1 MSVPASRST
10 PICLPASA
18 ISGSA
23 LTPTCSPVRRSSAM
37 WRGMNV
43 SFRDMLFLLVF
54 AYLVIGAIALAHV
67 AKNDEEHSRGQA
79 PPGNVI
85 VEMFWD
91 KAIDADVDLW
101 VEAPGDVPVGYSNK
115 SGVIFNL
122 VRDDLGK
129 GGDPNSMNYEVA
141 YGRGHW
147 AGEYVV
153 NAMLYRSHDH
163 KFPVPAHIRVSLQDG
178 KGQVQ
183 EILQS
188 DVKLAF
194 EGQETTAFRFKL
206 DGHGSF
212 EAGSM
217 NRIHKNLR
225 NAGGA
230 KQ

>member
-1 MSVPASRST
+1 MSAPAPRST
-10 PICLPASA
+10 PICSPASA

-23 LTPTCSPVRRSSAM
+23 PTPTCSRGRRSSAM

-54 AYLVIGAIALAHV
+54 AYLVIGAVALAHV
-67 AKNDEEHSRGQA
+67 AKNDEEQSKGQT

-101 VEAPGDVPVGYSNK
+101 VQAPGDGPVGYSSK

-129 GGDPNSMNYEVA
+129 GSDPNSMNYEIA

-147 AGEYVV
+147 PGEYVV
-153 NAMLYRSHDH
+153 NAMLYRSRDR
-163 KFPVPAHIRVSLQDG
+163 KSPVDTRIKVSLQNQQG
-178 KGQVQ
+178 PGRQALASNV
-183 EILQS
+183 E
-188 DVKLAF
+188 LAF
-194 EGQETTAFRFKL
+194 EGQEATGVRFRL
-206 DGHGSF
+206 G
-212 EAGSM
+212 EE
-217 NRIHKNLR
+217 
-225 NAGGA
+225 GGGI
-230 KQ
+230 

>member
-1 MSVPASRST
+1 
-10 PICLPASA
+10 
-18 ISGSA
+18 
-23 LTPTCSPVRRSSAM
+23 M

-54 AYLVIGAIALAHV
+54 AYLVVSAVALAYV
-67 AKNDEEHSRGQA
+67 SKNKDEAKGA
-79 PPGNVI
+79 AAPGNVI
-85 VEMFWD
+85 VEMTWPPN
-91 KAIDADVDLW
+91 IDADVDLW
-101 VEAPGDVPVGYSNK
+101 VQGPGDVPVGYSDK
-115 SGVIFNL
+115 SGIIFNL
-122 VRDDLGK
+122 LRDDLGHS
-129 GGDPNSMNYEVA
+129 GDPNSMNYEVA

-147 AGEYVV
+147 PGEYVV

-163 KFPVPAHIRVSLQDG
+163 KFPVPAHIRVSLQDA

-194 EGQETTAFRFKL
+194 EGQETTAFRFRL
-206 DGHGSF
+206 DDKGAF
-212 EAGSM
+212 VAGSM

-225 NAGGA
+225 NAGGN